1 MSCWRHPVYVGAPA
15 NGGTVVG
22 VSTVAGV
29 PAVVGLPAAVD
40 VCDVSMVSAAAN
52 PTVANVLQ

>member
-1 MSCWRHPVYVGAPA
+1 MSCWRHPVDVGAPA
-15 NGGTVVG
+15 NAGTVVG

-52 PTVANVLQ
+52 PAVANVLQ